1 MGAAV
6 TDWDASAYPVLD
18 APPGA
23 GDGSLTDA
31 WRCQSAIPANG
42 PLCVEQR
49 LLLFLRAF
57 ADRCHVGDACKAA
70 GLSRMQVAAWRK
82 ADAEFAGLYLEA
94 EQIGVSALEDEAT
107 RRAFQGTDKPVYHQG
122 VEVGAVREYSDS
134 LATFLLKAH
143 KPDRYRERQDI
154 ALSGT
159 IDIVDAMMAARSR
172 AGLGK

>member
-1 MGAAV
+1 
-6 TDWDASAYPVLD
+6 
-18 APPGA
+18 
-23 GDGSLTDA
+23 
-31 WRCQSAIPANG
+31 
-42 PLCVEQR
+42 
-49 LLLFLRAF
+49 
-57 ADRCHVGDACKAA
+57 
-70 GLSRMQVAAWRK
+70 MQVAAWRK